1 MKTVFEDFKEAL
13 LRIDRV
19 SAHKLYQERPP
30 DVSTLEFA
38 ETIVAPALEAI
49 GSGWAAGTVSLSQV
63 YMAGRICED
72 LVSEIFASNNSAPR
86 YVDLDRKVAL
96 AVLSDRHFLGKRIV
110 ASAVK
115 LAGFNLL
122 DYGSMEPAPLVE
134 RVAADGVDILLIS
147 TLMLPS
153 ALKVKAV
160 VDGLRAIGRET
171 KIVVGGA
178 PFLLDKELWKV
189 VGADAM
195 GDTATSAIRII
206 HEMME
211 TAEWAQ

>member
-1 MKTVFEDFKEAL
+1 METCLEEFKEAL
-13 LRIDRV
+13 LRIDRISV
-19 SAHKLYQERPP
+19 RKLYHDRHP
-30 DVSTLEFA
+30 DISTLTFA
-38 ETIVAPALEAI
+38 ETIITPALEAI

-72 LVSEIFASNNSAPR
+72 LVSEIFASNNQPR
-86 YVDLDRKVAL
+86 QVASNRKVAL
-96 AVLSDRHFLGKRIV
+96 VVLSDRHFLGKRIV

-115 LAGFNLL
+115 LAGINLI

-134 RVAADGVDILLIS
+134 QVAADGVDILLIS

-153 ALKVKAV
+153 ALTVKVV
-160 VDGLRAIGRET
+160 VEGLRAKGLET
-171 KIVVGGA
+171 KVVVGGA

-195 GDTATSAIRII
+195 GETASSAIRII

-211 TAEWAQ
+211 GAE